1 MNGKSHFQGAF
12 ILDTLL
18 NFIPQLGSQDIPNDI
33 YQNVP
38 EWGNSIRR
46 QGFVGDFVA
55 MISRKETDSRLANHL
70 KAGWMRA
77 AASFLGPTLET
88 SSSPG
93 SSTSWPPYKLSDV
106 AAKTLPAS
114 MPTVE
119 ILGSHANLLRSD
131 HVMFWY
137 HNSSD
142 YKLTLNA
149 ILLTDT
155 GKHHKK
161 KVEEYLVNE
170 QNAFLSRFKGPFRGY
185 MRRCYHNQCDN
196 NLAITTQNLAFMKFT
211 TEAVATTVIDLTY
224 TFCSGKAASD
234 VEDLLFM

>member
-18 NFIPQLGSQDIPNDI
+18 NFAPQLGSQDIPNDI
-33 YQNVP
+33 YQNLP

-55 MISRKETDSRLANHL
+55 MISRKEIDSRLSNHL
-70 KAGWMRA
+70 KAGWVRA
-77 AASFLGPTLET
+77 AASFSGLSQNAKSDVSSAGTLT
-88 SSSPG
+88 
-93 SSTSWPPYKLSDV
+93 WPPYKLSDV
-106 AAKTLPAS
+106 AAKTLPAT

-142 YKLTLNA
+142 FKQTLNA

-155 GKHHKK
+155 GLYYQGGIRSKF
-161 KVEEYLVNE
+161 
-170 QNAFLSRFKGPFRGY
+170 FLGIMADS
-185 MRRCYHNQCDN
+185 HD
-196 NLAITTQNLAFMKFT
+196 
-211 TEAVATTVIDLTY
+211 
-224 TFCSGKAASD
+224 
-234 VEDLLFM
+234 